1 MAGYVIH
8 LAIGEEYIRKYRDD
22 IKDKQEFLKGIVAP
36 DRTCDNR
43 KAHYG
48 EKDLVESLR
57 NFLTINK
64 EELDT
69 DYIKGYFLHLF
80 TDYIFYGK
88 YFKRGHYYQDYDKTN
103 KKIIEKYDL
112 KVPED
117 LKKYAK
123 FVDGEPEHLKYH
135 FIYEI
140 IELSIKNNIKENM
153 EKVLKGESI
162 LMNTKINFAGIE
174 MKNPVTVASGTFGY
188 GREYSEFYDLG
199 KIGAIITK
207 GTSLKPRPGNK
218 PSRVCE
224 TPSGMLNSIGLQNP
238 GVEYFAKYDLPFL
251 RKFDTKIIVNACGSS
266 IEEYVELCKILNT
279 LDIDGVELNLSCPN
293 VKAGCLAFGTTYEGV
308 KEVTSAVRKVL
319 DKPLIVKLTPN
330 VTDITQTAKG
340 AEDGGADA
348 ISLIN
353 TLLGMKID
361 INTRKPVLAN
371 NTGGL
376 SGPAVKPVAVRMVYQ
391 AAKAVNIPVMGLGG
405 IVNGEDA
412 IEFMLAGASTISIG
426 CGNFIDPYCAVKT
439 VEQIEE
445 YMKKH
450 NIEDINDIVG
460 KVEMN

>member
-1 MAGYVIH
+1 
-8 LAIGEEYIRKYRDD
+8 
-22 IKDKQEFLKGIVAP
+22 
-36 DRTCDNR
+36 
-43 KAHYG
+43 
-48 EKDLVESLR
+48 
-57 NFLTINK
+57 
-64 EELDT
+64 
-69 DYIKGYFLHLF
+69 
-80 TDYIFYGK
+80 
-88 YFKRGHYYQDYDKTN
+88 
-103 KKIIEKYDL
+103 
-112 KVPED
+112 
-117 LKKYAK
+117 
-123 FVDGEPEHLKYH
+123 
-135 FIYEI
+135 
-140 IELSIKNNIKENM
+140 
-153 EKVLKGESI
+153 
-162 LMNTKINFAGIE
+162 MNTKINFAGIE

-188 GREYSEFYDLG
+188 GREYSEFYDLS
-199 KIGAIITK
+199 KVGAIITK

-224 TPSGMLNSIGLQNP
+224 TASGMLNSIGLQNP

-251 RKFDTKIIVNACGSS
+251 RKFDTKIIVNACVST

-361 INTRKPVLAN
+361 VNTRKPVLAN

-376 SGPAVKPVAVRMVYQ
+376 SGPAIKPVAVRMVYQ
-391 AAKAVNIPVMGLGG
+391 AAKAVKIPVMGLGG

-412 IEFMLAGASTISIG
+412 IEFMLAGATTISIG
-426 CGNFIDPYCAVKT
+426 SGNFIDPYCAPKT

-450 NIEDINDIVG
+450 NIEDINDIIG